1 MTGTEIVEIKAR
13 EVLDS
18 KARPMVEVD
27 VLTAAGA
34 LGRGASPCGTSVGS
48 HEAFV
53 LRDGDA
59 RYGGLGVR
67 KAVRNVREVIGPT
80 LIGKDSL
87 DQQAI
92 DHCMIGLD
100 GTANKSRLGANAV
113 YSVSI
118 AVARAA
124 AASLGRSLFRHLGG
138 DQACRIPVP
147 LFNMINGGTHGGISM
162 AFQEFLFIP
171 SGAPTYS
178 EALRM
183 GVEVYAALG
192 EVIAGRYGRDRLL
205 TGPSGGYGAPSEDP
219 GEVLELL
226 LEAADKAGYG
236 GKCRVGLDCAA
247 SHFYDVSRAV
257 YRYRGKDTSRQEI
270 LGMLEGL
277 AAKYPLFV
285 VEDPVEEDDFAG
297 MAESTRRLRGSVVI
311 GDDLFVANIER
322 LRRGVTVGA
331 ANAILLKP
339 NMIGTISE
347 ALDTARYA
355 REHGYHIVGS
365 GRAGGGIDDP
375 IPDIAVAAGAVM
387 VKFGGPRTGER
398 LGKQNCMLRI
408 EEELGKSGVYAGPDL
423 FIEACTGGGN
433 DPGRI

>member
-1 MTGTEIVEIKAR
+1 MTGTEIVKIKAR

-18 KARPMVEVD
+18 KARPMVEAD

-34 LGRGASPCGTSVGS
+34 LGRGASPCGTSVGR

-53 LRDGDA
+53 LRDGDG

-67 KAVRNVREVIGPT
+67 KAVRNVMEVIGPA

-87 DQQAI
+87 DQQAV
-92 DHCMIGLD
+92 DHCMISLD
-100 GTANKSRLGANAV
+100 GTSDKSRLGANAI

-124 AASLGRSLFRHLGG
+124 AASLGLSLFRYLGG
-138 DQACRIPVP
+138 VKACQLPVP
-147 LFNMINGGTHGGISM
+147 LFNMINGGTYGSVSM

-171 SGAPTYS
+171 SGASTYS

-192 EVIAGRYGRDRLL
+192 DVVACRYGRDRLL
-205 TGPSGGYGAPSEDP
+205 TAPSAGYGAPSEDP

-226 LEAADKAGYG
+226 LDAADKAGYG
-236 GKCRVGLDCAA
+236 GKCRVGIDCAA
-247 SHFYDVSRAV
+247 SHFYDVSTGV
-257 YRYRGKDTSRQEI
+257 YRFRRKDAGRQEI
-270 LGMLEGL
+270 FRILEEL
-277 AAKYPLFV
+277 AGKYPLFV
-285 VEDPVEEDDFAG
+285 VEDPVEEDDFEG
-297 MAESTRRLRGSVVI
+297 MAELTQRLGGSVVI
-311 GDDLFVANIER
+311 GDDLFVASLER
-322 LRRGVTVGA
+322 LRRGVAVGA

-355 REHGYHIVGS
+355 REHGYRIVGS

-375 IPDIAVAAGAVM
+375 IPDISVAAGAVM
-387 VKFGGPRTGER
+387 VKFGAPRSGER

-408 EEELGKSGVYAGPDL
+408 EEELGENGVYAGPGL
-423 FIEACTGGGN
+423 FAEACAGDGDG
-433 DPGRI
+433 PGRI